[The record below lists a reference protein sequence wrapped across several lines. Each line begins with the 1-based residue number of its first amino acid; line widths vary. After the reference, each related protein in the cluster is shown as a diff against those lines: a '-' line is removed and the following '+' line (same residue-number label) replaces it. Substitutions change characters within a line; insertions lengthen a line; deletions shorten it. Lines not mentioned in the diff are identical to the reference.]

1 MSSGFSC
8 LGLLAL
14 IVAKIAVAAVVP
26 DINNLAQIPVHAL
39 LDIVNSS
46 ANAVPQK
53 QAQRLRGQASADKKA
68 FFQFEEGTFDSHAG
82 NSSLASNGNV
92 AGNSTGNGTNPEPRI
107 FFLFLTLSGIKRP
120 ELWHAF
126 FDQQAV
132 QTWRVFVHC
141 KHTNICALELSLG
154 NVLGATQVATVPSS
168 YCRDLVT
175 PMVQLLQSAVL
186 ESVSPRDKFVFLSE
200 TTLPVKPF
208 ADVYNTLSWDMSS
221 DFCVYPTDHWVE
233 LELAQNL
240 RALIVKHSQ
249 WVVLNQ
255 AHAHVMVQQWAGV
268 RNGLQ
273 GHAWSIPVYHEPR
286 KGPWGKIT
294 NPAGVLPLPMCIDE
308 WAFFATIYGAF
319 VDRGQWNLG
328 QDGLPGFG
336 APPLQLRGSAHL
348 TSTTQGICRTFA
360 FWDASEFG
368 GSNLINE
375 IAQDW
380 PWSKLSCFPR
390 CDSTHPA
397 EFAAISDRGVV
408 ALRRSRYL
416 FARKFPDNVMTADQ
430 FQRIILSKTL
440 PPAPAAVPVR

>member
-1 MSSGFSC
+1 MSFT
-8 LGLLAL
+8 LLRFGLLAF
-14 IVAKIAVAAVVP
+14 IVAKKAVAAS
-26 DINNLAQIPVHAL
+26 
-39 LDIVNSS
+39 LDSP
-46 ANAVPQK
+46 ANAVLNRKTRQ
-53 QAQRLRGQASADKKA
+53 LRGQATSK
-68 FFQFEEGTFDSHAG
+68 QQVLLHYEEGGLDGDASVGNFSHNAFAHVDA
-82 NSSLASNGNV
+82 NSSRGN
-92 AGNSTGNGTNPEPRI
+92 ATQQPEPRV

-120 ELWHAF
+120 ELWRAF
-126 FDQQAV
+126 FDQQPASR
-132 QTWRVFVHC
+132 WRVFVHC
-141 KHTNICALELSLG
+141 KHTNICSLELSLG
-154 NVLGATQVATVPSS
+154 NLLGATQVATVPSA

-175 PMVQLLQSAVL
+175 PMVQLLQGAVL
-186 ESVSPRDKFVFLSE
+186 ESASPQDKFVFLSE

-208 ADVYNTLSWDMSS
+208 WDVYNTLTWDMSS

-255 AHAHVMVQQWAGV
+255 AHAHVMVQSWAGV
-268 RNGLQ
+268 RQGLE
-273 GHAWSIPVYHEPR
+273 GHSWSIPVYHQPR

-319 VDRGQWNLG
+319 VDRGEWNLG

-336 APPLQLRGSAHL
+336 APPLQLRGAAHL

-416 FARKFPDNVMTADQ
+416 FARKFPENVMTVDQ

-440 PPAPAAVPVR
+440 PPAPVAQAVR

>member
-1 MSSGFSC
+1 MMSFTFPRLC
-8 LGLLAL
+8 VLAL
-14 IVAKIAVAAVVP
+14 VVEIVVGAAVP
-26 DINNLAQIPVHAL
+26 DIQDQIT
-39 LDIVNSS
+39 
-46 ANAVPQK
+46 K
-53 QAQRLRGQASADKKA
+53 RLRGQATQAAAHKSE
-68 FFQFEEGTFDSHAG
+68 FLQFEEGGLDNHAGGG
-82 NSSLASNGNV
+82 NSSHATLGNAAANSSRGNASNPV
-92 AGNSTGNGTNPEPRI
+92 QPEPRV
-107 FFLFLTLSGIKRP
+107 FSLFLTLSGIKRP

-126 FDQQAV
+126 FDQQPAH
-132 QTWRVFVHC
+132 QWRVFVHC
-141 KHTNICALELSLG
+141 KHTNICSLELSMNNL
-154 NVLGATQVATVPSS
+154 LGATQVATVPST

-175 PMVQLLQSAVL
+175 PMVQLLHAAVG
-186 ESVSPRDKFVFLSE
+186 ESISPRDKFVFLSE

-208 ADVYNTLSWDMSS
+208 VDVYNTLSWDMNS

-268 RNGLQ
+268 SAGLV
-273 GHAWSIPVYHEPR
+273 GSAWSIPVYHEPR

-328 QDGLPGFG
+328 QDGLPGFA
-336 APPLQLRGSAHL
+336 APPLQLRGAAHL

-397 EFAAISDRGVV
+397 EFAAISDRGAV

-416 FARKFPDNVMTADQ
+416 FARKFPDNVMTMDQ
-430 FQRIILSKTL
+430 FQRIILSSTV
-440 PPAPAAVPVR
+440 PPPTVAQPVR

>member
-1 MSSGFSC
+1 MSFAFVRC
-8 LGLLAL
+8 AL
-14 IVAKIAVAAVVP
+14 VAFVVVSLSSAAVVTP
-26 DINNLAQIPVHAL
+26 
-39 LDIVNSS
+39 
-46 ANAVPQK
+46 K
-53 QAQRLRGQASADKKA
+53 LRGQGVKQQSLLHY
-68 FFQFEEGTFDSHAG
+68 EEGAQDAG
-82 NSSLASNGNV
+82 IHSANFSRAEAQQILGIDANISR
-92 AGNSTGNGTNPEPRI
+92 GNSTQQPEPRV

-120 ELWHAF
+120 ELWRAF
-126 FDQQAV
+126 FDGQPPAR
-132 QTWRVFVHC
+132 WRAFVHC

-154 NVLGATQVATVPSS
+154 NLLGVTQVATVPST
-168 YCRDLVT
+168 YCSDLVS
-175 PMVQLLQSAVL
+175 PMVQLLQAAVL
-186 ESVSPRDKFVFLSE
+186 ESASPRDKFVFLSE

-208 ADVYNTLSWDMSS
+208 WDVYNTLTWDTNS

-255 AHAHVMVQQWAGV
+255 AHAHVMVQSWAGIK
-268 RNGLQ
+268 NGLH
-273 GHAWSIPVYHEPR
+273 GPTWSIPVYHSPR

-294 NPAGVLPLPMCIDE
+294 NPAGVLPLPMCVDE
-308 WAFFATIYGAF
+308 WAFFATIFGAF
-319 VDRGQWNLG
+319 VDRGEWSLG
-328 QDGLPGFG
+328 KDGLPGFS
-336 APPLQLRGSAHL
+336 APPLQLRGATHL
-348 TSTTQGICRTFA
+348 TSTMQGVCRTFA

-397 EFAAISDRGVV
+397 EFSAVSDRGVV

-416 FARKFPDNVMTADQ
+416 FARKFPENVVTMDQ
-430 FQRIILSKTL
+430 FQRIILAQTPPP
-440 PPAPAAVPVR
+440 PPAAPAR

>member
-1 MSSGFSC
+1 MLLR
-8 LGLLAL
+8 LGLLAFF
-14 IVAKIAVAAVVP
+14 VAELAVAFVRNEP
-26 DINNLAQIPVHAL
+26 SKLT
-39 LDIVNSS
+39 
-46 ANAVPQK
+46 
-53 QAQRLRGQASADKKA
+53 QRLRGQALTPRADQPFSHHA
-68 FFQFEEGTFDSHAG
+68 GQVFNGSFLHFEEGGVDSYAG
-82 NSSLASNGNV
+82 NSSLTAQSNLAV
-92 AGNSTGNGTNPEPRI
+92 NSTRGNATQPEPRM
-107 FFLFLTLSGIKRP
+107 FFLFLTMSGIKRP
-120 ELWHAF
+120 ELWQKF
-126 FDQQAV
+126 FENQPVHQY
-132 QTWRVFVHC
+132 RIFVHC
-141 KHTNICALELSLG
+141 KHTNICSLELSLG
-154 NVLGATQVATVPSS
+154 NLLGITQVATVPSA
-168 YCRDLVT
+168 YCRDLVS

-186 ESVSPRDKFVFLSE
+186 ESASPRDKFVFLSE

-221 DFCVYPTDHWVE
+221 DFCVYPTDHWVD

-255 AHAHVMVQQWAGV
+255 AHAHTMVQQWAGV
-268 RNGLQ
+268 SAGLQ

-397 EFAAISDRGVV
+397 EFAALSDRGAV

-416 FARKFPDNVMTADQ
+416 FARKFPDNVMTVDQ
-430 FQRIILSKTL
+430 FQRIILSSTV
-440 PPAPAAVPVR
+440 PPPPVAQAAR

>member
-1 MSSGFSC
+1 MAVALWH
-8 LGLLAL
+8 LGVLAL
-14 IVAKIAVAAVVP
+14 SVTFPGAASGASVEQLR
-26 DINNLAQIPVHAL
+26 N
-39 LDIVNSS
+39 
-46 ANAVPQK
+46 
-53 QAQRLRGQASADKKA
+53 LRGQADHHQHDEKA
-68 FFQFEEGTFDSHAG
+68 MLQLEEGINGNHSSTWSDVA
-82 NSSLASNGNV
+82 NSSAH
-92 AGNSTGNGTNPEPRI
+92 STRANATEHEPRI
-107 FFLFLTLSGIKRP
+107 FFLFLTMSGIKRP
-120 ELWHAF
+120 ELWQAF
-126 FDQQAV
+126 FNQQPAGR
-132 QTWRVFVHC
+132 WRVMMHC

-154 NVLGATQVATVPSS
+154 NVLGITQVATVPSA
-168 YCRDLVT
+168 YCRDLVS
-175 PMVQLLQSAVL
+175 PMVQLLQSALL
-186 ESVSPRDKFVFLSE
+186 ESTSPRDKFVFLSE
-200 TTLPVKPF
+200 TTLPAKPF
-208 ADVYNTLSWDMSS
+208 WDTYNTLTWDMNS
-221 DFCVYPTDHWVE
+221 DFCIYPTDHWVE

-255 AHAHVMVQQWAGV
+255 AHANAMVANWPAV
-268 RNGLQ
+268 KNGLH
-273 GHAWSIPVYHEPR
+273 GHSWSIPVYHQPK

-319 VDRGQWNLG
+319 VDRGEWNLG
-328 QDGLPGFG
+328 QDGLPGFS

-348 TSTTQGICRTFA
+348 TSTTQGVCRTFA

-397 EFAAISDRGVV
+397 EFAALSDRGVV

-416 FARKFPDNVMTADQ
+416 FARKFPENVMTLDQ
-430 FQRIILSKTL
+430 FQRIILSRTV
-440 PPAPAAVPVR
+440 PPAPVPQAPR